1 MIGNIDWVSTVVQA
15 ITVIASAI
23 VGGIIVW
30 RVTVRYQER
39 RERAEYFRR
48 LQVVGLEID
57 SNLIATDQFLN
68 IERNNL
74 KEAMLKL
81 SDRLEQRYWNEL
93 RILLLTNWNDPDS
106 AKTFNEKQIEVG
118 RNIMMLQRYLK
129 AGQRDAKPVERE
141 AKLLSS
147 NLLTLKELIKS
158 ELELASKY

>member
-1 MIGNIDWVSTVVQA
+1 MLGIIDWVSTVVQA

-68 IERNNL
+68 MERNKGVKSPN
-74 KEAMLKL
+74 
-81 SDRLEQRYWNEL
+81 
-93 RILLLTNWNDPDS
+93 
-106 AKTFNEKQIEVG
+106 
-118 RNIMMLQRYLK
+118 
-129 AGQRDAKPVERE
+129 
-141 AKLLSS
+141 SS
-147 NLLTLKELIKS
+147 FVIRK
-158 ELELASKY
+158 